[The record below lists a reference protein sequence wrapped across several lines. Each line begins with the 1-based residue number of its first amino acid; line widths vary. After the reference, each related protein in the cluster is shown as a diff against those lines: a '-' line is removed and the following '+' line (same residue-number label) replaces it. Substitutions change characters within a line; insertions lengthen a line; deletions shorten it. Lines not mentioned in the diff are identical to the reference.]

1 MLAALVALIFA
12 AIWRAPEGMDYIGH
26 RSGEILLTLAVAVG
40 LTYLLRPLVNSL
52 QKFAFFSGKTHEARH
67 RGRALAVIFVF
78 ACLGLAIYLLI
89 LVGLQPITRD
99 AMAWWNHFVP
109 ENPQERQLFFDRLR
123 VSAGE
128 AIAPYRAMLGPEI
141 TDKIQD
147 KVPFIVDEGVAWARG
162 KVGHLFHGA
171 GIIVEL
177 LLIPVL
183 VFYFLC
189 DGPAIRAE
197 GRLLVPEEW
206 RPRLSRMTA
215 HLDRVFDGYIR
226 GQMLMCLIAWILV
239 TLMLLALGV
248 KYAFTLG
255 IIAGLTRAVPVIG
268 PLLGAIPLAVVC
280 FVTTRSVPT
289 TALLLLGFTLM
300 HFLESKVLLPQIIGH
315 EVDLHPVTVILALLI
330 GMEFFGIMGVFL
342 AVPIAAVLKI
352 ALAEWH
358 EGRRLARVEAEAK
371 VATPV

>member
-1 MLAALVALIFA
+1 
-12 AIWRAPEGMDYIGH
+12 
-26 RSGEILLTLAVAVG
+26 
-40 LTYLLRPLVNSL
+40 
-52 QKFAFFSGKTHEARH
+52 
-67 RGRALAVIFVF
+67 
-78 ACLGLAIYLLI
+78 
-89 LVGLQPITRD
+89 
-99 AMAWWNHFVP
+99 
-109 ENPQERQLFFDRLR
+109 
-123 VSAGE
+123 
-128 AIAPYRAMLGPEI
+128 
-141 TDKIQD
+141 
-147 KVPFIVDEGVAWARG
+147 
-162 KVGHLFHGA
+162 
-171 GIIVEL
+171 
-177 LLIPVL
+177 

-189 DGPAIRAE
+189 DGPALRTEA
-197 GRLLVPEEW
+197 RLLVPEEW

-226 GQMLMCLIAWILV
+226 GQMLMCLIAWIIV

-358 EGRRLARVEAEAK
+358 EGRRLGRLAENASLPQQS
-371 VATPV
+371 VPEITDSPHTAAV